1 MVISEHMFPFEL
13 SPWQKKALNALED
26 GDQILVTAPTGS
38 GKTLP
43 AEFAIRY
50 FTEQGN
56 RVIYTSPIK
65 ALSNQKYHE
74 FQELYSDI
82 SFGILTGDIKDN
94 PDAQVL
100 IMTTEILCNYLHNYN
115 TPAPLDFQMDLESD
129 LACVI
134 FDEVHYINDPD
145 RGSVWEE
152 SMMLMPKHVQMVL
165 LSATLAQPEG
175 FVNWLNALNPEKNV
189 VHCSTDVRAVPLTHY
204 LWYALPEQ
212 TIMKKI
218 KEPGQQNML
227 TETCNALHKI
237 ADKDGVYEDAYH
249 RIRRVKQVMTKI
261 QYRSRRN
268 YVLNQ
273 LVRMLRTEEKLPA
286 ICFVYSRKNVEN
298 FANEISHHLLD
309 PEQLPNVAK
318 ECRHILSKFPNRDE
332 FVALP
337 EYQALVELIEKG
349 IGIHHSGML
358 PVLRELVEIMFS
370 RGYIRMLFATE
381 TFAVGL
387 NMPTK
392 CVIFTDVKKF
402 SGKAQG
408 MRILEPHEYT
418 QQAGRAG
425 RRGYDKVG
433 HVIHATNLFEMPP
446 LADYRNM
453 LRGSAQKLQSKF
465 KMSYDLFLNLIQH
478 GQSPEQIAGFI
489 TKSNMQNELETHVKN
504 IERSI
509 EKNKTDIIALENEMT
524 NGQIPAETMKW
535 ILQTESNIYNGF
547 YKNKQ
552 RKNKE
557 RELETKKAEFKPHVL
572 ERERAWYQELY
583 QLQEDKAYWEKE
595 LASIK
600 NYVNYNIDS
609 FMEHLNHHGFLDSSI
624 ALTEKGI
631 IASMIK
637 EAPGVVMADLLY
649 DTHYFADYSPVD
661 IMALF
666 SCFTNI
672 RVQEDMRISNPSK
685 QDYPLAAKIP
695 GLMEHHLIEEEEYH
709 FDAMDEIQKWAVLT
723 TEEECGRFLAE
734 IYQNKGIF
742 MGEFNKAILK
752 IITMKNELEKIC
764 QRLEGPTLDLLKKL
778 ESFAPMLI
786 KFACSSQSL
795 YL

>member
-1 MVISEHMFPFEL
+1 MVLSENMFPFEL
-13 SPWQKKALNALED
+13 SDWQKKALSGLED

-50 FTEQGN
+50 FAEQGN
-56 RVIYTSPIK
+56 RIIYTSPIK
-65 ALSNQKYHE
+65 ALSNQKYFE
-74 FQELYSDI
+74 FQEKFSDI

-100 IMTTEILCNYLHNYN
+100 IMTTEILCNYLHNYK

-134 FDEVHYINDPD
+134 FDEVHYINDPN

-165 LSATLAQPEG
+165 LSATLAHPQG
-175 FVNWLNALNPEKNV
+175 FVDWLNALNPEKNV

-204 LWYALPEQ
+204 LWYAMPEQ

-227 TETCNALHKI
+227 TESCNALHKI

-286 ICFVYSRKNVEN
+286 ICFVYSRKNVEY
-298 FANEISHHLLD
+298 FAREISHHLLD
-309 PEQLPNVAK
+309 PEQLSNVAA
-318 ECRHILSKFPNRDE
+318 ECRHILTKFPNKDE
-332 FVALP
+332 FMALP
-337 EYQALVELIEKG
+337 EYQSLVVLIEKG

-358 PVLRELVEIMFS
+358 PVLRELVEMMFT
-370 RGYIRMLFATE
+370 RGYIRLLFATE

-425 RRGYDKVG
+425 RRGFDKVG
-433 HVIHATNLFEMPP
+433 HVIHATNLFEMPA
-446 LADYRNM
+446 LVDYRHM
-453 LRGSAQKLQSKF
+453 LHGSAQKLQSKF
-465 KMSYDLFLNLIQH
+465 KMSYDLFLNLIQQ
-478 GQSPEQIAGFI
+478 GQSPEQIGEFI
-489 TKSNMQNELETHVKN
+489 TKSNMQNELETHVQN
-504 IERSI
+504 IWRSI
-509 EKNKTDIIALENEMT
+509 EKNKTEISALQNNIAG
-524 NGQIPAETMKW
+524 GQITADTMKL
-535 ILQTESNIYNGF
+535 ILETESNIQNGF

-557 RELETKKAEFKPHVL
+557 RELESMKAEFKPHVL
-572 ERERAWYQELY
+572 ENERVWHKELY
-583 QLQEDKAYWEKE
+583 QLQEDKTYWEGE
-595 LASIK
+595 LSSSK
-600 NYVNYNIDS
+600 NYVTYNIHS
-609 FMEHLNHHGFLDSSI
+609 FMDHLSNHGFLESNTTLS
-624 ALTEKGI
+624 EKGI

-637 EAPGVVMADLLY
+637 EAPGVVMADMLY
-649 DTHYFADYSPVD
+649 ATNYFADYSPLD

-685 QDYPLAAKIP
+685 KHYPLAAKIP
-695 GLMEHHLIEEEEYH
+695 GLMELHLIEEEEYH
-709 FDAMDEIQKWAVLT
+709 FDAMDEIQKWAGLT
-723 TEEECGRFLAE
+723 TEEECRRFLAE
-734 IYQNKGIF
+734 IYENKGIF
-742 MGEFNKAILK
+742 MGEFNKAVLK